1 VCPSGSAITTCV
13 AAMLAEPP
21 GRFSTTTFCPRIGA
35 SAFARM
41 RAMVSTVPPA
51 AKPTM
56 MRSGRSG
63 NAARAMRG
71 AAISA
76 VPAPSSA
83 RLVIARKLLLHRQ
96 ANNRPGVSTRI
107 SCRIFASGV
116 HA

>member
-1 VCPSGSAITTCV
+1 VSFASAGATACENTPNNSVCPSGSASTTCV

-21 GRFSTTTFCPRIGA
+21 GRFSTITFCPRIGE

-63 NAARAMRG
+63 NAARAR
-71 AAISA
+71 
-76 VPAPSSA
+76 
-83 RLVIARKLLLHRQ
+83 
-96 ANNRPGVSTRI
+96 
-107 SCRIFASGV
+107 
-116 HA
+116 